1 MESGEA
7 IIIDD
12 EDCEIINDSKQLKEI
27 KINNF
32 DVKEQKDSN
41 YIDSA
46 MFINDDSSD
55 NLIEYSPLIEK
66 IDASILN
73 KNNNS
78 TLENDKDYLLENI
91 QFDHNYNKKYFCL
104 NKQKKV

>member
-1 MESGEA
+1 MKIFDS
-7 IIIDD
+7 
-12 EDCEIINDSKQLKEI
+12 INQIKYALKL
-27 KINNF
+27 NYVDF
-32 DVKEQKDSN
+32 KEQKDSN

-46 MFINDDSSD
+46 MIINDDSSD

-78 TLENDKDYLLENI
+78 TLENDKD
-91 QFDHNYNKKYFCL
+91 
-104 NKQKKV
+104 

>member
-12 EDCEIINDSKQLKEI
+12 EDCEIINDFKQLKEI

-46 MFINDDSSD
+46 CFYACWV
-55 NLIEYSPLIEK
+55 L
-66 IDASILN
+66 
-73 KNNNS
+73 
-78 TLENDKDYLLENI
+78 
-91 QFDHNYNKKYFCL
+91 
-104 NKQKKV
+104 